1 MYRLNMKF
9 FVAFV
14 AFVAVAA
21 AMPHQKPTSS
31 FDADLQAIIEA
42 INHPSTD
49 PASAAL
55 LQEQLDTI
63 LGLLKPEEEP
73 ISVAPVIVDE
83 AVSAESS
90 SLVQII
96 INVKPGVAGNPVV
109 VESSP
114 VIIPRPIPVET
125 IEGPEVNPEPV
136 IVVENPVPAE
146 PVLIAP
152 IVPTPVVVLPDIL
165 N

>member
-1 MYRLNMKF
+1 MKF

-21 AMPHQKPTSS
+21 AMPHQKPHSN
-31 FDADLQAIIEA
+31 FDADLQAIMDA
-42 INHPSTD
+42 IVHPSTD
-49 PASAAL
+49 PATALL

-63 LGLLKPEEEP
+63 LGVLKPEEEP
-73 ISVAPVIVDE
+73 ISVEPVIVDE
-83 AVSAESS
+83 AVSAPSS

-114 VIIPRPIPVET
+114 VIIPRPVPEESID
-125 IEGPEVNPEPV
+125 IPEVKPEPV
-136 IVVENPVPAE
+136 IVVEKPVPAE
-146 PVLIAP
+146 PVLVAP

>member
-1 MYRLNMKF
+1 MKF

-21 AMPHQKPTSS
+21 AMPHHKPVSS
-31 FDADLQAIIEA
+31 LEADLQAIIEA
-42 INHPSTD
+42 IQHPSTD
-49 PASAAL
+49 PATASL

-73 ISVAPVIVDE
+73 ISVEPVIVEE
-83 AVSAESS
+83 AADASS
-90 SLVQII
+90 SPVVQII

-109 VESSP
+109 VESNP
-114 VIIPRPIPVET
+114 AIVPRPEPVES
-125 IEGPEVNPEPV
+125 IDIPEISPEPV
-136 IVVENPVPAE
+136 IVVEKPVPAE
-146 PVLIAP
+146 PVLVAP
-152 IVPTPVVVLPDIL
+152 IVPTPVIVLPDIL